1 MTRRLPELREAA
13 TDFVAPSFA
22 KASRLPCLVLA
33 GSLALFGA
41 GYRALAT
48 YLEMEPNHIVMAR
61 GTLATLP
68 LRVGAWEGRELP
80 IEEAIVQRTDTDDHL
95 SRTYTRDGGRDAVTV
110 FVGYG
115 VRARDLQPHRPDI
128 CYPSAG
134 WTLRGTER
142 VELALANAGTI
153 PAQQYEFFRGGFDRS
168 QVVVLGFYIV
178 DGQFSHDVSLLRSRA
193 WRGSA
198 GVKYVAQVQISAA
211 SGTLRAERAVQNV
224 RQFAQEFAAHVI
236 AKLAEV
242 ESAARPA
249 GE

>member
-1 MTRRLPELREAA
+1 MPFTRAA
-13 TDFVAPSFA
+13 
-22 KASRLPCLVLA
+22 RLPCLVLA
-33 GSLALFGA
+33 GGLVAFGA

-68 LRVGAWEGRELP
+68 LRIGAWEGRELP
-80 IEEAIVQRTDTDDHL
+80 IEEAIIQRTDTDDHL

-142 VELALANAGTI
+142 VELALARDAAI

-168 QVVVLGFYIV
+168 QVIVLGFYIV
-178 DGQFSHDVSLLRSRA
+178 DGRFSHDVSLLRSRA
-193 WRGSA
+193 WRGAA
-198 GVKYVAQVQISAA
+198 GVKYVAQVQVSAA
-211 SGTLRAERAVQNV
+211 GGALRTGRAAESV
-224 RQFAQEFAAHVI
+224 RQFAQEFAPHVI
-236 AKLAEV
+236 AKLTEV
-242 ESAARPA
+242 ENAARRA